1 MTDAPLALAPAPG
14 RDRLVLAFVGAVV
27 LSLGLSFVPY
37 GRHALYPFALIATW
51 AHEMGHG
58 LTALLV
64 GGSFEHLELYSDLG
78 GVAFTRRPD
87 GLRAAA
93 VSAGGLLGP
102 ALLGGLVVILGARE
116 ATARRVL
123 IALGGALALS
133 LVIWVRNP
141 FGMLGVALLA
151 AGVLALA
158 RWGGEAPRLVVTQMV
173 GIQLCLGSLGSFD
186 YMFTREFERGGKV
199 MASDTQAIAQQLLLP
214 YWLWGAL
221 IAATSLLILA
231 AAFWVAWI
239 RPSRA

>member
-1 MTDAPLALAPAPG
+1 MPDLLPAQTSSRGRLAA
-14 RDRLVLAFVGAVV
+14 AFFGAAL
-27 LSLGLSFVPY
+27 LSVALTFVPF
-37 GRHALYPFALIATW
+37 GRHALYPFALVATW

-64 GGSFEHLELYSDLG
+64 GGTFERLELYSDLG

-87 GLRAAA
+87 GLGAAM

-102 ALLGGLVVILGARE
+102 ALLGGLVVVLGARE

-123 IALGGALALS
+123 LVLGGALGVS
-133 LVIWVRNP
+133 LVLWVRNP
-141 FGMLGVALLA
+141 FGMGGVALLTVGTIA
-151 AGVLALA
+151 LAL
-158 RWGGEAPRLVVTQMV
+158 RGGELPRLLVTQMI

-199 MASDTQAIAQQLLLP
+199 MVSDTQAIAQQLLLP

-221 IAATSLLILA
+221 IALASVAILV
-231 AAFWVAWI
+231 AAFWAAWV
-239 RPSRA
+239 RPGRE